1 MSDSGRADAL
11 LAQLPRE
18 GRGRLK
24 VFLGAAPGV
33 GKTYAMLQAA
43 HAQLRQGVRVVAG
56 VVETHGRAETEAL
69 LNGVPQQPLLRT
81 EYRGMTLEEM
91 DLDALLKAAPALV
104 LVDELAHTNAPGSRH
119 TKRWQDIQEL
129 LAAGIDV
136 YTTVNVQHLE
146 SLNDQ
151 VRGITGVQV
160 RETLPDWVLQEAF
173 DLVLIDLPPRELLER
188 LRDGK
193 VYVPEQARAAID
205 AFFTQTNLTALRE
218 MAMQT
223 AAAQV
228 DNDLAQGYRQL
239 GQSAPAVR
247 GRMLVGID
255 GDTHAERLVRHASR
269 VAQRRHLPWSAV
281 HVDDG
286 QTLDEQSRAR
296 LQSAQ
301 QLAERLGGEA
311 VSLRA
316 GEVARTLV
324 QHAIERRASVVLVGQ
339 SRRHWRRRV
348 FGGGV
353 AARLLREG
361 HGLEIS
367 VLDDSEELPDQPP
380 RARPAREVVWFDYG
394 LAFVATLLAS
404 LVAWGVSGVLA
415 LPNISLIFLA
425 AVLLV
430 AVRSSMGPALAC
442 AGLSF
447 LAYDFLFIPPSFS
460 LNIQRE
466 EDVLTLLFFLLMS
479 ALTGKLAARQRR
491 QLQALRDTQEQ
502 TSELLDLSRKMTA
515 ATDRKAVLNAAEQHF
530 SGWKELYLCLV
541 DRDGQ
546 GGLVVET
553 GGPLTFSEA
562 ERAAAEWAW
571 QHDQPAG
578 SGTGTL
584 PSGRWWWWWPITAE
598 EGPLALLGV
607 SAREGQ
613 SFTAQHRRL
622 LAALT
627 QPLAQALARAQL
639 AQELEAARL
648 HGETEQLRSAL
659 LASVSHD
666 LRTPLT

>member
-353 AARLLREG
+353 ASRLLREG

-367 VLDDSEELPDQPP
+367 VLDDSEELPDQPT

-394 LAFVATLLAS
+394 LAFVATLFAS

-491 QLQALRDTQEQ
+491 QLKALRDTQEQ

-562 ERAAAEWAW
+562 ERAAADWAW
-571 QHDQPAG
+571 QHD
-578 SGTGTL
+578 
-584 PSGRWWWWWPITAE
+584 
-598 EGPLALLGV
+598 
-607 SAREGQ
+607 
-613 SFTAQHRRL
+613 
-622 LAALT
+622 
-627 QPLAQALARAQL
+627 
-639 AQELEAARL
+639 
-648 HGETEQLRSAL
+648 
-659 LASVSHD
+659 
-666 LRTPLT
+666 

>member
-43 HAQLRQGVRVVAG
+43 HAQLRQGVKVLAG

-69 LNGVPQQPLLRT
+69 LNGLPQQPLLRT

-91 DLDALLKAAPALV
+91 DLDALLKAAPSLV

-119 TKRWQDIQEL
+119 AKRWQDIQEL

-255 GDTHAERLVRHASR
+255 GDIHAERLVRHASR

-380 RARPAREVVWFDYG
+380 RARPAHEVVWFDYG
-394 LAFVATLLAS
+394 LAFVATLIAS
-404 LVAWGVSGVLA
+404 LVAWGVAGVLA

-515 ATDRKAVLNAAEQHF
+515 ATDRKAVLAAAEQHF
-530 SGWKELYLCLV
+530 SGWKELHLCLV

-546 GGLVVET
+546 GG
-553 GGPLTFSEA
+553 
-562 ERAAAEWAW
+562 
-571 QHDQPAG
+571 
-578 SGTGTL
+578 
-584 PSGRWWWWWPITAE
+584 
-598 EGPLALLGV
+598 
-607 SAREGQ
+607 
-613 SFTAQHRRL
+613 
-622 LAALT
+622 
-627 QPLAQALARAQL
+627 
-639 AQELEAARL
+639 
-648 HGETEQLRSAL
+648 
-659 LASVSHD
+659 
-666 LRTPLT
+666 

>member
-43 HAQLRQGVRVVAG
+43 HAQLRQGVKVLAG

-69 LNGVPQQPLLRT
+69 LNGLPQQPLLRT
-81 EYRGMTLEEM
+81 DYRGMTLEEM
-91 DLDALLKAAPALV
+91 DLDALLKAAPSLV

-119 TKRWQDIQEL
+119 AKRWQDIQEL

-255 GDTHAERLVRHASR
+255 GDIHAERLVRHASR

-339 SRRHWRRRV
+339 SRRHWRRKI

-394 LAFVATLLAS
+394 LAFVATLIAS
-404 LVAWGVSGVLA
+404 LVAWGVAGVLA

-515 ATDRKAVLNAAEQHF
+515 ATDGKAVFSAAEQHF
-530 SGWKELYLCLV
+530 SGWKELHLCLV
-541 DRDGQ
+541 DRDGE
-546 GGLVVET
+546 GGWVVET

-562 ERAAAEWAW
+562 ERAAA
-571 QHDQPAG
+571 
-578 SGTGTL
+578 
-584 PSGRWWWWWPITAE
+584 
-598 EGPLALLGV
+598 
-607 SAREGQ
+607 
-613 SFTAQHRRL
+613 
-622 LAALT
+622 
-627 QPLAQALARAQL
+627 
-639 AQELEAARL
+639 
-648 HGETEQLRSAL
+648 
-659 LASVSHD
+659 
-666 LRTPLT
+666 

>member
-43 HAQLRQGVRVVAG
+43 HAQLRQGVRVMAG

-69 LNGVPQQPLLRT
+69 LNGLPQQPLLRT

-91 DLDALLKAAPALV
+91 DLDALLKAAPSLV

-255 GDTHAERLVRHASR
+255 GDMHAERLVRHASR

-394 LAFVATLLAS
+394 LAFVATLIAS
-404 LVAWGVSGVLA
+404 LVAWGVAGVLA

-541 DRDGQ
+541 DRNTQ

-553 GGPLTFSEA
+553 GGPLTFSE
-562 ERAAAEWAW
+562 
-571 QHDQPAG
+571 
-578 SGTGTL
+578 
-584 PSGRWWWWWPITAE
+584 
-598 EGPLALLGV
+598 
-607 SAREGQ
+607 
-613 SFTAQHRRL
+613 
-622 LAALT
+622 
-627 QPLAQALARAQL
+627 
-639 AQELEAARL
+639 
-648 HGETEQLRSAL
+648 
-659 LASVSHD
+659 
-666 LRTPLT
+666 

>member
-353 AARLLREG
+353 ASRLLREG

-394 LAFVATLLAS
+394 LAFVATLFAS

-430 AVRSSMGPALAC
+430 AVGSSMGPALAC

-491 QLQALRDTQEQ
+491 QLKALRDTQEQ

-562 ERAAAEWAW
+562 ERASADWAW

-584 PSGRWWWWWPITAE
+584 PDRK
-598 EGPLALLGV
+598 
-607 SAREGQ
+607 
-613 SFTAQHRRL
+613 
-622 LAALT
+622 
-627 QPLAQALARAQL
+627 
-639 AQELEAARL
+639 
-648 HGETEQLRSAL
+648 
-659 LASVSHD
+659 SVV
-666 LRTPLT
+666 

>member
-1 MSDSGRADAL
+1 MVTNLSDSGRADAL

-43 HAQLRQGVRVVAG
+43 HAQLRQGVRVMAG

-69 LNGVPQQPLLRT
+69 LNGLPQQPLLRT

-91 DLDALLKAAPALV
+91 DLDALLKAAPSLV

-255 GDTHAERLVRHASR
+255 GDMHAERLVRHASR

-394 LAFVATLLAS
+394 LAFVATLIAS
-404 LVAWGVSGVLA
+404 LVAWGVAGVLA

-541 DRDGQ
+541 DRNTQ

-553 GGPLTFSEA
+553 GGPLTFSE
-562 ERAAAEWAW
+562 
-571 QHDQPAG
+571 
-578 SGTGTL
+578 
-584 PSGRWWWWWPITAE
+584 
-598 EGPLALLGV
+598 
-607 SAREGQ
+607 
-613 SFTAQHRRL
+613 
-622 LAALT
+622 
-627 QPLAQALARAQL
+627 
-639 AQELEAARL
+639 
-648 HGETEQLRSAL
+648 
-659 LASVSHD
+659 
-666 LRTPLT
+666 

>member
-1 MSDSGRADAL
+1 MVTNVSDSGRADAL

-24 VFLGAAPGV
+24 VFFGAAPGV

-43 HAQLRQGVRVVAG
+43 HAQLRQGVKVLAG

-69 LNGVPQQPLLRT
+69 LNGLPQQPLLRT
-81 EYRGMTLEEM
+81 DYRGMTLEEM
-91 DLDALLKAAPALV
+91 DLDALLKAAPSLV
-104 LVDELAHTNAPGSRH
+104 LVDELAHTNARGSRH
-119 TKRWQDIQEL
+119 AKRWQDIQEL

-255 GDTHAERLVRHASR
+255 GDIHAERLVRHASR

-339 SRRHWRRRV
+339 SRRHWRRKI

-394 LAFVATLLAS
+394 LAFVATLIAS
-404 LVAWGVSGVLA
+404 LVAWGVAGVLA

-515 ATDRKAVLNAAEQHF
+515 ATDGKAVFSAAEQHF
-530 SGWKELYLCLV
+530 SGWKELHLCLV
-541 DRDGQ
+541 DRDGE
-546 GGLVVET
+546 GGWVVET
-553 GGPLTFSEA
+553 GG
-562 ERAAAEWAW
+562 AA
-571 QHDQPAG
+571 D
-578 SGTGTL
+578 
-584 PSGRWWWWWPITAE
+584 
-598 EGPLALLGV
+598 LLG
-607 SAREGQ
+607 SRACRC
-613 SFTAQHRRL
+613 RL
-622 LAALT
+622 G
-627 QPLAQALARAQL
+627 
-639 AQELEAARL
+639 LEA
-648 HGETEQLRSAL
+648 RSTRGQWHWH
-659 LASVSHD
+659 LAV
-666 LRTPLT
+666 RTLVVVA

>member
-1 MSDSGRADAL
+1 MVTKVSDSGRADAL

-541 DRDGQ
+541 DR
-546 GGLVVET
+546 
-553 GGPLTFSEA
+553 
-562 ERAAAEWAW
+562 
-571 QHDQPAG
+571 
-578 SGTGTL
+578 
-584 PSGRWWWWWPITAE
+584 
-598 EGPLALLGV
+598 
-607 SAREGQ
+607 
-613 SFTAQHRRL
+613 
-622 LAALT
+622 
-627 QPLAQALARAQL
+627 
-639 AQELEAARL
+639 
-648 HGETEQLRSAL
+648 
-659 LASVSHD
+659 
-666 LRTPLT
+666 

>member
-1 MSDSGRADAL
+1 MVTKVSDSGRADAL

-553 GGPLTFSEA
+553 GG
-562 ERAAAEWAW
+562 R
-571 QHDQPAG
+571 
-578 SGTGTL
+578 
-584 PSGRWWWWWPITAE
+584 
-598 EGPLALLGV
+598 
-607 SAREGQ
+607 
-613 SFTAQHRRL
+613 
-622 LAALT
+622 
-627 QPLAQALARAQL
+627 
-639 AQELEAARL
+639 
-648 HGETEQLRSAL
+648 
-659 LASVSHD
+659 
-666 LRTPLT
+666 